1 LEKNEIVA
9 MSHLF
14 IRKISAQGIGPI
26 KRFEKEFSP
35 GYLYVIYGK
44 NETGKTFLV
53 EFIIRTLFYDVDF
66 WGYTRK
72 IDGEGKITISG
83 IGKEDVEFAFRKS
96 KNKNTLDKLLE
107 SRNYSL
113 SPSLAKILLVKGGEV
128 NLGKDVISKSILRN
142 LLLERR
148 IFEEIDSDSNI
159 SRTIKNA
166 KIEDDKLIIDKRG
179 EGKDYQEI
187 KERLEKFDELI
198 RELTEK
204 LNLAEISTL
213 ELSIK
218 ELKEEKEKLER
229 AKRYKAFKISQE
241 IKEIEEELSKLPTT
255 NELEEIDSKIRESKR
270 KKKDYETK
278 EKDLLRWK
286 TRQEEL
292 HGKKEEY
299 EKQLKAKRHYAYE
312 ISKKIENLKKDLEKY
327 SNINDIEAKIKEYN
341 KAKNEYEEKKREA
354 NKLSEE
360 IKELPWIRSASESYA
375 KFIEEKPKEPLNK
388 LLIYISLTLLLM
400 SIPLSLA
407 NIKILSIPL
416 IILGTLTGGIYIYT
430 LLKAFEDSPKKKE
443 LEDIKSEFKDKFN
456 KDLKTYD
463 DIKEVKQKL
472 EEDEGKLNSL
482 VIEIK
487 GIETELKG
495 LLREISESLKEI
507 TGEDIAPE
515 NWMAK
520 LEDLKKKRND
530 LESQIKEKE
539 KKLISLNVPEIE
551 YELTDPGIEFDPA
564 KFENLGKEIA
574 SLQAIEERISNL
586 NEELQNLEN
595 EISILNDE
603 IKNKLT
609 IWFPKDIEEN
619 QWENEISTLKKTIE
633 SKKEY
638 KNKLDGE
645 LKGLGIYESEY
656 LKEDPGIEYNPNEL
670 KRIENELKRNEEE
683 KEKKEKEL
691 LDIKTRICAQLNI
704 DTSTPWDEILS
715 LLFVEKEKTEKELKK
730 ILAKIIAGIS
740 VHQAIEKI
748 KKQEEE
754 LLADSINSKEIT
766 KILTELT
773 AEKYQK
779 IRIEGDDIILSTN
792 TGDYNI
798 KDLSTGAKE
807 QILLAIRIGIA
818 QKLLGNNSA
827 FLIFDDAFQHIDWEK
842 RPLVVESLVKLS
854 GSGWQIFYFTMDDN
868 FKNLFEEKKKS
879 GASVEIF
886 NLF

>member
-1 LEKNEIVA
+1 MN
-9 MSHLF
+9 HLF
-14 IRKISAQGIGPI
+14 TRKISAQGIGPI

-35 GYLYVIYGK
+35 RYLYVIYGK

-66 WGYTRK
+66 WGYTRE

-166 KIEDDKLIIDKRG
+166 KIEDGRLIIDKRG

-241 IKEIEEELSKLPTT
+241 IEKIEKELSKPPTT
-255 NELEEIDSKIRESKR
+255 NDLEEIDSKIRESKR

-278 EKDLLRWK
+278 EKELQRWK
-286 TRQEEL
+286 ERQEEL
-292 HGKKEEY
+292 LGKKEEY
-299 EKQLKAKRHYAYE
+299 ERQLKAKRYFAYV
-312 ISKKIENLKKDLEKY
+312 ISKEIENLKKKLEKY
-327 SNINDIEAKIKEYN
+327 SKDKINDIEAKIKEYN
-341 KAKNEYEEKKREA
+341 NDKNENEEKKREA
-354 NKLSEE
+354 NKLIEE
-360 IKELPWIRSASESYA
+360 IKDLPWIRSASESYA
-375 KFIEEKPKEPLNK
+375 KLLEEKPKEPLNK
-388 LLIYISLTLLLM
+388 LLIYISLALLLI
-400 SIPLSLA
+400 SIPLP
-407 NIKILSIPL
+407 KILSIPL
-416 IILGTLTGGIYIYT
+416 IIIGTLTGGIYIYS
-430 LLKAFEDSPKKKE
+430 LLKAFKDLPKKKE
-443 LEDIKSEFKDKFN
+443 LEDIKREFKDKFN
-456 KDLKTYD
+456 QDLKTFA
-463 DIKEVKQKL
+463 DINAKKQELERTEV
-472 EEDEGKLNSL
+472 KLNSL
-482 VIEIK
+482 DIYVEK
-487 GIETELKG
+487 IETKLKG

-520 LEDLKKKRND
+520 LKDLKEKIND
-530 LESQIKEKE
+530 LESQIRENE
-539 KKLISLNVPEIE
+539 RKLFSLKVPENE
-551 YELTDPGIEFDPA
+551 YVLTDPGIEFDPA
-564 KFENLGKEIA
+564 KFENLEKEIA
-574 SLQAIEERISNL
+574 SLPAIEERISNL
-586 NEELQNLEN
+586 NGELQNLEN
-595 EISILNDE
+595 EIGILNDE
-603 IKNKLT
+603 IKNKLK
-609 IWFPKDIEEN
+609 IWCDKDIEEN
-619 QWENEISTLKKTIE
+619 QWENEISSLKVTIE
-633 SKKEY
+633 GNKER
-638 KNKLDGE
+638 KNELDGE

-656 LKEDPGIEYNPNEL
+656 LAEDPGIEYNPNEL
-670 KRIENELKRNEEE
+670 KQIENELERKKEE
-683 KEKKEKEL
+683 KEEKETEL
-691 LDIKTRICAQLNI
+691 FSIKTRICAQLNI

-748 KKQEEE
+748 KKQEEK
-754 LLADSINSKEIT
+754 LLADSINSTEIT
-766 KILTELT
+766 KILTEIT
-773 AEKYQK
+773 AGKYQK

-827 FLIFDDAFQHIDWEK
+827 FLMLDDAFQHVDWEK
-842 RPLVVESLVKLS
+842 RPLIVESLVKLS
-854 GSGWQIFYFTMDDN
+854 ESGWQIFYFTMDDN

>member
-1 LEKNEIVA
+1 MN
-9 MSHLF
+9 HLF

-66 WGYTRK
+66 WGYTRE

-83 IGKEDVEFAFRKS
+83 IEEKDTEFAFQRS
-96 KNKNTLDKLLE
+96 KKKNTLDKLLE

-148 IFEEIDSDSNI
+148 IFEEIDSDQNI

-166 KIEDDKLIIDKRG
+166 KIEDDRLIIDKRG

-204 LNLAEISTL
+204 LNLAEISTF

-241 IKEIEEELSKLPTT
+241 IKEIEEELSRLPTT
-255 NELEEIDSKIRESKR
+255 NELEEMEGKIRESKR
-270 KKKDYETK
+270 KKKECETIEK
-278 EKDLLRWK
+278 ELKRLKER
-286 TRQEEL
+286 REEL
-292 HGKKEEY
+292 LGKKEEY
-299 EKQLKAKRHYAYE
+299 ERQLKAKRYFANV
-312 ISKKIENLKKDLEKY
+312 ISREIENLKKQLEKY
-327 SNINDIEAKIKEYN
+327 SKDKINDIEAKIIEYN
-341 KAKNEYEEKKREA
+341 NAKNEYEEKKREA
-354 NKLSEE
+354 KKLIEE
-360 IKELPWIRSASESYA
+360 IKDLPWIRSASENYA
-375 KFIEEKPKEPLNK
+375 KLLEEKPKEPLNK

-400 SIPLSLA
+400 SIPLSLT

-416 IILGTLTGGIYIYT
+416 ILIGTLTGGIYIYS
-430 LLKAFEDSPKKKE
+430 LLKAFKDLPKKKE
-443 LEDIKSEFKDKFN
+443 LEDIKREFKDRFN
-456 KDLKTYD
+456 KDLKTFA
-463 DIKEVKQKL
+463 DINAKKQELEKTEV
-472 EEDEGKLNSL
+472 KLNSL
-482 VIEIK
+482 NIDVEK
-487 GIETELKG
+487 IETKLKA

-520 LEDLKKKRND
+520 LKDLKKKIND
-530 LESQIKEKE
+530 LESQIQEKE
-539 KKLISLNVPEIE
+539 RKLFSLNVPENE
-551 YELTDPGIEFDPA
+551 YELTDPGIEFDQA
-564 KFENLGKEIA
+564 KFENLEKEIA
-574 SLQAIEERISNL
+574 SLPAIEERISNL

-595 EISILNDE
+595 EICILNDE

-609 IWFPKDIEEN
+609 IWFPNDIEEN
-619 QWENEISTLKKTIE
+619 QWENEISGLKKRIE
-633 SKKEY
+633 SEKER

-656 LKEDPGIEYNPNEL
+656 LAEDPGIKYNPNEL
-670 KRIENELKRNEEE
+670 KQIENELKRNEEE

-691 LDIKTRICAQLNI
+691 FNIKTRICAQLNI

-766 KILTELT
+766 EILTEIT
-773 AEKYQK
+773 AGKYQK

-827 FLIFDDAFQHIDWEK
+827 FLMLDDAFQHVDWEK
-842 RPLVVESLVKLS
+842 RPLIVESLVKLS
-854 GSGWQIFYFTMDDN
+854 KSGWQIFYFTMDDN

>member
-1 LEKNEIVA
+1 

-66 WGYTRK
+66 WGYTRE

-83 IGKEDVEFAFRKS
+83 IRKEDVEFAFRKS

-166 KIEDDKLIIDKRG
+166 KIEDDRLIIDKRG
-179 EGKDYQEI
+179 EGKDYQET
-187 KERLEKFDELI
+187 KERLEKFDKLI

-241 IKEIEEELSKLPTT
+241 IKQIDEELSKLPTT
-255 NELEEIDSKIRESKR
+255 IELEEINGKIHESNG
-270 KKKDYETK
+270 KKKECETIEK
-278 EKDLLRWK
+278 ELKQLKKR
-286 TRQEEL
+286 REEL
-292 HGKKEEY
+292 LGKKEEY
-299 EKQLKAKRHYAYE
+299 ERQLKAKRYFAYV
-312 ISKKIENLKKDLEKY
+312 ISKKIENLKKDIGKY
-327 SNINDIEAKIKEYN
+327 SKDKINDIEAKIKEYN
-341 KAKNEYEEKKREA
+341 NAKNEYEEKKREA
-354 NKLSEE
+354 NKLIEE
-360 IKELPWIRSASESYA
+360 IKDLPWIRSASENYA
-375 KFIEEKPKEPLNK
+375 KLLEEKPKEPLNK

-416 IILGTLTGGIYIYT
+416 ILIGTLTGGIYIYS
-430 LLKAFEDSPKKKE
+430 LLKAFKDLPKKKE
-443 LEDIKSEFKDKFN
+443 LEDIKREFKDKFN
-456 KDLKTYD
+456 QDLKTFA
-463 DIKEVKQKL
+463 DINAKKQELERTEV
-472 EEDEGKLNSL
+472 KLNSL
-482 VIEIK
+482 DVER
-487 GIETELKG
+487 IETKLKA
-495 LLREISESLKEI
+495 LLGEISESLKEI
-507 TGEDIAPE
+507 TGEDITPE

-520 LEDLKKKRND
+520 LKDLKKKIED
-530 LESQIKEKE
+530 LERQIQENE
-539 KKLISLNVPEIE
+539 RKLSSLNVPENE

-564 KFENLGKEIA
+564 KFENLGKETA
-574 SLQAIEERISNL
+574 SLQEIEKSISNL
-586 NEELQNLEN
+586 NEKLQNLEN
-595 EISILNDE
+595 EIVILNEE

-609 IWFPKDIEEN
+609 NWFHKDIEEN

-670 KRIENELKRNEEE
+670 KQVENELKRKEEE
-683 KEKKEKEL
+683 KEEKEKEL
-691 LDIKTRICAQLNI
+691 FDIKTRICAQLNI

-766 KILTELT
+766 EILTEIT
-773 AEKYQK
+773 AGKYQK

-827 FLIFDDAFQHIDWEK
+827 FLMLDDTFQHVDWEK

-854 GSGWQIFYFTMDDN
+854 KSGWQIFYFTMDDN